1 MAITLINTIGYAL
14 VNAMNPCALAALVMI
29 LITILLA
36 NENKKYKVLLGG
48 LYFTLAVFIGY
59 TIYGLIIIQ
68 AFKTFS
74 EFMTSISIYMKY
86 ILAILAIILGIF
98 NIKDY
103 ISYKPGGLATEM
115 PVKFRPFANLII
127 KKATSPFGAFLV
139 GLFITMF
146 LLPCTMGPYVIA
158 LGNVYKLSFLQ
169 IIPHMLLFNFIFIIP
184 MIAITLA
191 VYFGLSSAEKVGEW
205 RDRNIRRI
213 HLIAGIILL
222 ILGIAMLTFPGKF

>member
-1 MAITLINTIGYAL
+1 MAITLLNTTGYAL

-36 NENKKYKVLLGG
+36 NEDKRYKVLLGG

-68 AFKTFS
+68 AFKSFT
-74 EFMTSISIYMKY
+74 EFMTSISVYMKY

-103 ISYKPGGLATEM
+103 ISYKPGGIATEM
-115 PVKFRPFANLII
+115 PIKFRPFAKIVI
-127 KKATSPFGAFLV
+127 KRATSPGGAFLV

-158 LGNVYKLSFLQ
+158 LGNVYNLSFLQ
-169 IIPHMLLFNFIFIIP
+169 IIPHIILFNLIFIIP
-184 MIAITLA
+184 MIIITFA
-191 VYFGLSSAEKVGEW
+191 VYLGLSSAEKVGEW

-222 ILGIAMLTFPGKF
+222 LLGIAMITFPGKF

>member
-1 MAITLINTIGYAL
+1 MAITLLNTIGYAV

-36 NENKKYKVLLGG
+36 NENKKYKILLGG
-48 LYFTLAVFIGY
+48 ICFTIAVFIGY
-59 TIYGLIIIQ
+59 TIYGIIIIQ
-68 AFKTFS
+68 AFKTFN
-74 EFMTSISIYMKY
+74 EFMTSISVYMKY

-103 ISYKPGGLATEM
+103 ISYKPGGIATEM
-115 PVKFRPFANLII
+115 PVKFRPFVKIII
-127 KKATSPFGAFLV
+127 KRATSPLGAFLV

-146 LLPCTMGPYVIA
+146 LLPCTMGPYIIA
-158 LGNVYKLSFLQ
+158 LGNVYNLSFFQ
-169 IIPHMLLFNFIFIIP
+169 IIPHILLFNFIFTIP
-184 MIAITLA
+184 MLIITFA
-191 VYFGLSSAEKVGEW
+191 VYFGVSSAEKVGEW

>member
-1 MAITLINTIGYAL
+1 MVTIINTIGYAL

-48 LYFTLAVFIGY
+48 LYFSLAVFIGY
-59 TIYGLIIIQ
+59 TFYGLVIIQ
-68 AFKTFS
+68 AFKSFS
-74 EFMTSISIYMKY
+74 QIMSSVSIYMKY

-103 ISYKPGGLATEM
+103 ISYKPGGIATEM
-115 PVKFRPFANLII
+115 PIKFRPFVNLII
-127 KKATSPFGAFLV
+127 KRATSPLGAFLV
-139 GLFITMF
+139 GLFVTMF

-158 LGNVYKLSFLQ
+158 LGNVYNLRFIQ
-169 IIPHMLLFNFIFIIP
+169 IIPHILIFNFIFTIP
-184 MIAITLA
+184 MILITLG
-191 VYFGLSSAEKVGEW
+191 VYFGLSSAEKVSQW

-213 HLIAGIILL
+213 HLAAGIILL

>member
-36 NENKKYKVLLGG
+36 NENKKHKVLLGG
-48 LYFTLAVFIGY
+48 ICFTIAVFIGY
-59 TIYGLIIIQ
+59 TIYGIIIIQ
-68 AFKTFS
+68 AFKSFS
-74 EFMTSISIYMKY
+74 EFMTSISVYIKY

-103 ISYKPGGLATEM
+103 ISYKPGGIATEM
-115 PVKFRPFANLII
+115 PVKFRPFVNLII
-127 KKATSPFGAFLV
+127 KKATSPSGAFLV
-139 GLFITMF
+139 GLFVTLF
-146 LLPCTMGPYVIA
+146 LLPCTMGPYIIA
-158 LGNVYKLSFLQ
+158 LGSLYNLNFAQ
-169 IIPHMLLFNFIFIIP
+169 IIPHILIFNIIFIIP
-184 MIAITLA
+184 MLIITM
-191 VYFGLSSAEKVGEW
+191 VIYFGVSSAEKVGEW
-205 RDRNIRRI
+205 RDRNIKRI